1 MRNIEQKVCA
11 AFVCKER
18 AAQGNTM
25 SDGERLYLHGNLIAW
40 HEGDQIMGT
49 LAGWNTPTTRSRLNA
64 VVSLSASGKQGFTQ
78 KDFEPYFDGAKIN
91 DVSVVRIA

>member
-25 SDGERLYLHGNLIAW
+25 TDGEHLYLHGNLIAW
-40 HEGDQIMGT
+40 HVGDRIMGT

-64 VVSLSASGKQGFTQ
+64 VMHFAKSSKRGFSQ
-78 KDFEPYFDGAKIN
+78 KDFEPYFDGLKIN
-91 DVSVVRIA
+91 DTTVVRLA

>member
-1 MRNIEQKVCA
+1 MRKIEKKVCA

-25 SDGERLYLHGNLIAW
+25 TDGERLYLHGNLIAW

-64 VVSLSASGKQGFTQ
+64 VAYFASNGNKIFTQ
-78 KDFEPYFDGAKIN
+78 KDFEPYFDDAKIN
-91 DVSVVRIA
+91 DQSVVRIA